1 MMVWLVYTSVMESD
15 GGCRMLVEGQ
25 SERITIT
32 EEVLRCLVSAVT
44 NAVRAGYSD
53 NSVLEKAREVLAVA
67 KKEAQ

>member
-1 MMVWLVYTSVMESD
+1 
-15 GGCRMLVEGQ
+15 MLVEGQ